1 MTLLCLRAESRTRED
16 FLLMQLFEHI
26 FAASFD
32 FSRNGVAVVA
42 MPLRVEGI
50 SRKRRDWM
58 RLNHVHPGSS
68 RFKVLSRVWL
78 LPYRVCNICISLRIF
93 AQKKSCLQVSG
104 VYCCW
109 NYRKKYNQD
118 GQAKYMSET
127 ALSITFQDACHVMS
141 WMLHEAV
148 PFGTSGSKKVALL
161 QIYANIAMRTGVLC
175 GWHHMDSYGI
185 MAFSRTGTILWALR
199 HSGRQPAQAPP
210 DPTSASRKLG

>member
-1 MTLLCLRAESRTRED
+1 MCVIFVYLC
-16 FLLMQLFEHI
+16 
-26 FAASFD
+26 AS
-32 FSRNGVAVVA
+32 
-42 MPLRVEGI
+42 LH
-50 SRKRRDWM
+50 RKRA
-58 RLNHVHPGSS
+58 
-68 RFKVLSRVWL
+68 
-78 LPYRVCNICISLRIF
+78 VCRYQAYIVVGIIE
-93 AQKKSCLQVSG
+93 
-104 VYCCW
+104 
-109 NYRKKYNQD
+109 KYNQD